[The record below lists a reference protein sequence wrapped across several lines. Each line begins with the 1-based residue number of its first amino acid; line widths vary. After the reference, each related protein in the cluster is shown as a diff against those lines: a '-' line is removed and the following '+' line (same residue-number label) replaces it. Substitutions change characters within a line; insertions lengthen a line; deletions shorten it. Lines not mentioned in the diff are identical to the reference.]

1 MKNRIKIGTRKSELA
16 LKQAHIVGELIQSK
30 GKEYE
35 IVEINSEGDL
45 NLKTPLNELGFT
57 GVFTKTLDI
66 ALLENK
72 IDIAVH
78 SLKDV
83 PTILPTKI
91 IQSAV
96 LQRDNPLDILVKK
109 DSKQLDFESSLTI
122 ATGSIRRKAQW
133 LHKYPNHIIDGL
145 RGNVNTRLQK
155 LKDNNW
161 NGAIFSHS
169 GLDRIKL
176 IPNDYIKL
184 DWMVSAPAQGIVSI
198 VLLKENKEL
207 FDFIH
212 QLNHKET
219 EIVSS
224 IERDFL
230 NELEGGCSA
239 PIGAIAVIKE
249 DKVHFKGMLTSVDGK
264 HQVEINE
271 KIALSESENF
281 GRFCAQQLL
290 INGGKELMEQFNNND

>member
-1 MKNRIKIGTRKSELA
+1 MKNKIRIGTRKSELA
-16 LKQAHIVGELIQSK
+16 LKQAHTVGELIESK
-30 GKEYE
+30 GGSYK

-45 NLKTPLNELGFT
+45 NLKTPLNQLGFT
-57 GVFTKTLDI
+57 GVFTKALDI

-83 PTILPTKI
+83 PTILPNKI

-96 LQRDNPLDILVKK
+96 LKRDNPLDILVKK
-109 DSKQLDFESSLTI
+109 DKKPLNFEPPLTI

-155 LKDNNW
+155 LQDNNW

-176 IPNDYIKL
+176 IPDDYIKL
-184 DWMVSAPAQGIVSI
+184 DWMVSAPAQGVVSI
-198 VLLKENKEL
+198 VSLKENKEL

-219 EIVSS
+219 EIVST

-239 PIGAIAVIKE
+239 PIGAIAIIKE
-249 DKVHFKGMLTSVDGK
+249 KTVHFKGILTSVEGK
-264 HQVEINE
+264 QQIEIQE
-271 KIALSESENF
+271 KIALSDSENF
-281 GRFCAQQLL
+281 GRVCAQQLL
-290 INGGKELMEQFNNND
+290 INGGKELMEQFNNSK